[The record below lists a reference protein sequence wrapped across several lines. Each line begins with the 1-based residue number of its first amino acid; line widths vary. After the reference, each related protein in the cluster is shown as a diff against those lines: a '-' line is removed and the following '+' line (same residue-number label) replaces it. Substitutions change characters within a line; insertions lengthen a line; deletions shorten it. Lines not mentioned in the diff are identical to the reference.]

1 MRINVRRKSTV
12 RNIGWVIERIGNG
25 NRILFGL
32 EEAGTSHVINAKTM
46 SRIDETAI
54 FDSLLVIVIIYQKIV
69 ATLEIKSL
77 IETGNISV
85 WVTILQK
92 ILVIRAL

>member
-25 NRILFGL
+25 NRILLGL
-32 EEAGTSHVINAKTM
+32 EEVGTSHVINAKTM

-85 WVTILQK
+85 WVTI
-92 ILVIRAL
+92 